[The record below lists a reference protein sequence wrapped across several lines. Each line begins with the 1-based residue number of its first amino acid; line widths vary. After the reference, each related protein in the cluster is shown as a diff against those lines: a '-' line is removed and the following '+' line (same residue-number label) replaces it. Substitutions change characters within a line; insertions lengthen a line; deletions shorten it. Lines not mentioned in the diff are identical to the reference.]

1 MKKLLLTLTVVA
13 MYALHQD
20 VWYWRTAQPVVLG
33 VFPIGLFY
41 HAVYAAAVALLMIV
55 LVKYAWPEKNP
66 E

>member
-1 MKKLLLTLTVVA
+1 MRKALLLIAVVA

-20 VWYWRTAQPVVLG
+20 VWFWRTAKPMVLG

-41 HAVYAAAVALLMIV
+41 HALYAASVSLLMAA
-55 LVKYAWPEKNP
+55 LVKFAWPATE